1 MAAMDSL
8 SRLVNL
14 YLLLANSPRSL
25 TLEQIV
31 SSIGG
36 FPDSP
41 AARRQAF
48 ERAKRDLRSLGLP
61 IRTVTGPSGVDSY
74 KVDQRD
80 ANAPAPSLTPLEA
93 LALAGAMA
101 SVRFGR
107 GDALDSA
114 SKLGCLYDGE
124 VAELAT
130 FPVVPGVSDFF
141 EAITSRSMVS
151 FGYHGRPRVACPYA
165 IVFRWANWYLLA
177 KEEGADTA
185 KSFRVDLVEGPVER
199 VARQCEVPEG
209 LDLNQIIPEKRSTIS
224 DGEPQDVVVRYP
236 EVLAE
241 VVEGSLPRPKLSVRA
256 DGWVTSTLQVGSVG
270 GFMRVVVEFSETM
283 AVEGPPEF
291 KASAHAWLGAALAA
305 QSEERPPP
313 ALLGR
318 VLEEPG
324 EGGDEG
330 KAPSRRP
337 RQLTTIEQ
345 FRKVMGILPWLYR
358 NPVTTTEE
366 IARLFSIE
374 EERVGDL
381 LERVACCGLP
391 PFTPDQLI
399 EIVVEGDEISARISE
414 DFAKGLVLGQ
424 ADLFVIALSARVA
437 LASGEFEGRNE
448 LETALVKIFGPGAAE
463 EMAESIVVDIEGER
477 HLGTLRA
484 GIEEQ
489 RQVRFDYLASG
500 DASLSARVVDPF
512 VVFSDQGFW
521 YLRAWCHRAGGVRNF
536 RLDRMENVQ
545 VTSDAVERQ
554 PNAGDLLASA
564 FALDEGELHLGEL
577 VLVATA
583 PGKGWLLAGVPHDRV
598 QADLLPD
605 WELHRL
611 RVVSYTWLAK
621 LAGSAGGAMR
631 VVHPETA
638 VETVTAQL
646 EIMRDR
652 LR

>member
-1 MAAMDSL
+1 MDSL

-14 YLLLANSPRSL
+14 YLLLANSPRPL

-36 FPDSP
+36 FPDSA

-61 IRTVTGPSGVDSY
+61 IRTLTGPSGVDAY
-74 KVDQRD
+74 KVDERD

-114 SKLGCLYDGE
+114 GKLGCLYDGE
-124 VAELAT
+124 VAELAN
-130 FPVVPGVSDFF
+130 FPVVPGVSEFF
-141 EAITSRSMVS
+141 EAITSRSMVA
-151 FGYHGRPRVACPYA
+151 FGYRGRPRVACPYA

-177 KEEGADTA
+177 REEGSNTP
-185 KSFRVDLVEGPVER
+185 KSFRVDLVEGAVER
-199 VARQCEVPEG
+199 LSRQCAVPEG
-209 LDLNQIIPEKRSTIS
+209 LDLNQIIPEKRSAIS
-224 DGEPQDVVVRYP
+224 EGEPQDVVVRYP

-241 VVEGSLPRPKLSVRA
+241 VVEGNLPGPITSVRT
-256 DGWVTSTLQVGSVG
+256 DGWVISTLRVGSIG

-283 AVEGPPEF
+283 GIEGPPEF
-291 KASAHAWLGAALAA
+291 KSSAREWLEAAVAAQRAEMPEAAAL
-305 QSEERPPP
+305 ER
-313 ALLGR
+313 L
-318 VLEEPG
+318 LEEARG
-324 EGGDEG
+324 SEGDA
-330 KAPSRRP
+330 KAPSRQARH
-337 RQLTTIEQ
+337 LTTIDQ

-366 IARLFSIE
+366 ISRLFSIE

-414 DFAKGLVLGQ
+414 DFARGLVLSQ

-437 LASGEFEGRNE
+437 LASGEFEGRTE
-448 LETALVKIFGPGAAE
+448 LESALEKIFGSGSAE
-463 EMAESIVVDIEGER
+463 EMVESIVVDIEGER
-477 HLGTLRA
+477 YLGALRA
-484 GIEEQ
+484 GIEGQ

-500 DASLSARVVDPF
+500 EASLAARVVDPF

-521 YLRAWCHRAGGVRNF
+521 YLRAWCHRSGGVRNF

-545 VTSDAVERQ
+545 VTDDHVRHQ
-554 PNAGDLLASA
+554 PNAGDLLHSA
-564 FALDEGELHLGEL
+564 FSLDEGELHLGEQ
-577 VLVATA
+577 VLVGTA
-583 PGKGWLLAGVPHDRV
+583 AGREWLLAGVPHDRV
-598 QADLLPD
+598 QADLLPG

-611 RVVSYTWLAK
+611 RVVSYPWLAK
-621 LAGSAGGAMR
+621 LAGSAGGSMR
-631 VVHPETA
+631 VVYPQAA
-638 VETVTAQL
+638 VAEVTSQL
-646 EIMRDR
+646 ETMRDR
-652 LR
+652 LV

>member
-14 YLLLANSPRSL
+14 YLLLANSPRPL

-36 FPDSP
+36 FPDSA

-61 IRTVTGPSGVDSY
+61 IRTLTGPSGVDAY
-74 KVDQRD
+74 KVDERD

-114 SKLGCLYDGE
+114 GKLGCLYDGE
-124 VAELAT
+124 VAELAN
-130 FPVVPGVSDFF
+130 FPVVPGVSEFF
-141 EAITSRSMVS
+141 EAITSRSMVA
-151 FGYHGRPRVACPYA
+151 FGYRGRPRVACPYA

-177 KEEGADTA
+177 REEGSNTP
-185 KSFRVDLVEGPVER
+185 KSFRVDLVEGAVER
-199 VARQCEVPEG
+199 LSRQCAVPEG
-209 LDLNQIIPEKRSTIS
+209 LDLNQIIPEKRSAIS
-224 DGEPQDVVVRYP
+224 EGEPQDVVVRYP

-241 VVEGSLPRPKLSVRA
+241 VVEGNLPGPITSVRT
-256 DGWVTSTLQVGSVG
+256 DGWVISTLRVGSIG

-283 AVEGPPEF
+283 GIEGPPEF
-291 KASAHAWLGAALAA
+291 KSSAREWLEAAVAAQRAEMPEAAAL
-305 QSEERPPP
+305 ER
-313 ALLGR
+313 L
-318 VLEEPG
+318 LEEARDS
-324 EGGDEG
+324 EGDA
-330 KAPSRRP
+330 KAPSRQARH
-337 RQLTTIEQ
+337 LTTIDQ

-366 IARLFSIE
+366 ISRLFSIE

-414 DFAKGLVLGQ
+414 DFARGLVLSQ

-437 LASGEFEGRNE
+437 LASGEFEGRTE
-448 LETALVKIFGPGAAE
+448 LESALEKIFGSGSAE
-463 EMAESIVVDIEGER
+463 EMVESIVVDIEGER
-477 HLGTLRA
+477 YLGALRA
-484 GIEEQ
+484 GIEGQ

-500 DASLSARVVDPF
+500 EASLAARVVDPF

-521 YLRAWCHRAGGVRNF
+521 YLRAWCHRSGGVRNF

-545 VTSDAVERQ
+545 VTDDHVRHQ
-554 PNAGDLLASA
+554 PNAGDLLHSA
-564 FALDEGELHLGEL
+564 FSLDEGELHLGEQ
-577 VLVATA
+577 VLVGTA
-583 PGKGWLLAGVPHDRV
+583 AGREWLLAGVPHDRV
-598 QADLLPD
+598 QADLLPG

-611 RVVSYTWLAK
+611 RVVSYPWLAK
-621 LAGSAGGAMR
+621 LAGSAGGSMR
-631 VVHPETA
+631 VVYPQAA
-638 VETVTAQL
+638 VAEVTSQL
-646 EIMRDR
+646 ETMRDR
-652 LR
+652 LV

>member
-1 MAAMDSL
+1 MDSL

-14 YLLLANSPRSL
+14 YLLLANSPRPL

-36 FPDSP
+36 FPDSA

-61 IRTVTGPSGVDSY
+61 IRTLTGPSGVDAY
-74 KVDQRD
+74 KVDERD

-114 SKLGCLYDGE
+114 GKLGCLYDGE
-124 VAELAT
+124 VAELAN
-130 FPVVPGVSDFF
+130 FPVVPGVSEFF
-141 EAITSRSMVS
+141 EAITSRSMVA
-151 FGYHGRPRVACPYA
+151 FGYRGRPRVACPYA

-177 KEEGADTA
+177 REEGSNTP
-185 KSFRVDLVEGPVER
+185 KSFRVDLVEGAVER
-199 VARQCEVPEG
+199 LSRQCAVPEG
-209 LDLNQIIPEKRSTIS
+209 LDLNQIIPEKRSAIS
-224 DGEPQDVVVRYP
+224 EGAPQDVVVRYP

-241 VVEGSLPRPKLSVRA
+241 VVEGNLPGPITSVRT
-256 DGWVTSTLQVGSVG
+256 DGWVISTLRVGSIG

-283 AVEGPPEF
+283 GIEGPPEF
-291 KASAHAWLGAALAA
+291 KSSAREWLEAAVAAQRAEMPEAAAL
-305 QSEERPPP
+305 ER
-313 ALLGR
+313 L
-318 VLEEPG
+318 LEEARDS
-324 EGGDEG
+324 EGDA
-330 KAPSRRP
+330 KAPSRQARH
-337 RQLTTIEQ
+337 LTTIDQ

-366 IARLFSIE
+366 ISRLFSIE

-414 DFAKGLVLGQ
+414 DFARGLVLSQ

-437 LASGEFEGRNE
+437 LASGEFEGRTE
-448 LETALVKIFGPGAAE
+448 LESALEKIFGSGSAE
-463 EMAESIVVDIEGER
+463 EMVESIVVDIEGER
-477 HLGTLRA
+477 YLGALRA
-484 GIEEQ
+484 GIEGQ

-500 DASLSARVVDPF
+500 EASLAARVVDPF

-521 YLRAWCHRAGGVRNF
+521 YLRAWCHRSGGVRNF

-545 VTSDAVERQ
+545 VTDDHVRHQ
-554 PNAGDLLASA
+554 PNAGDLLHSA
-564 FALDEGELHLGEL
+564 FSLDEGELHLGEQ
-577 VLVATA
+577 VLVGTA
-583 PGKGWLLAGVPHDRV
+583 AGREWLLAGVPHDRV
-598 QADLLPD
+598 QADLLPG

-611 RVVSYTWLAK
+611 RVVSYPWLAK
-621 LAGSAGGAMR
+621 LAGSAGGSMR
-631 VVHPETA
+631 VVYPQAA
-638 VETVTAQL
+638 VAEVTSQL
-646 EIMRDR
+646 ETMRDR
-652 LR
+652 LV

>member
-1 MAAMDSL
+1 MDSL

-14 YLLLANSPRSL
+14 YLLLANSPRPL

-36 FPDSP
+36 FPDSA

-61 IRTVTGPSGVDSY
+61 IRTLTGPSGVDAY
-74 KVDQRD
+74 KVDERD

-114 SKLGCLYDGE
+114 GKLGCLYDGE
-124 VAELAT
+124 VAELAN
-130 FPVVPGVSDFF
+130 FPVVPGVSEFF
-141 EAITSRSMVS
+141 EAITSRSMVA
-151 FGYHGRPRVACPYA
+151 FGYRGRPRVACPYA

-177 KEEGADTA
+177 REEGSNTP
-185 KSFRVDLVEGPVER
+185 KSFRVDLVEGAVER
-199 VARQCEVPEG
+199 LSRQCAVPEG
-209 LDLNQIIPEKRSTIS
+209 LDLNQIIPEKRSAIS
-224 DGEPQDVVVRYP
+224 EGEPQDVVVRYP

-241 VVEGSLPRPKLSVRA
+241 VVEGNLPGPITSVRT
-256 DGWVTSTLQVGSVG
+256 DGWVISTLRVGSIG

-283 AVEGPPEF
+283 GIEGPPEF
-291 KASAHAWLGAALAA
+291 KSSAREWLEAAVAAQRAEMPEAAAL
-305 QSEERPPP
+305 ER
-313 ALLGR
+313 L
-318 VLEEPG
+318 LEEARDS
-324 EGGDEG
+324 EGDA
-330 KAPSRRP
+330 KAPSRQARH
-337 RQLTTIEQ
+337 LTTIDQ

-366 IARLFSIE
+366 ISRLFSIE

-414 DFAKGLVLGQ
+414 DFARGLVLSQ

-437 LASGEFEGRNE
+437 LASGEFEGRTE
-448 LETALVKIFGPGAAE
+448 LESALEKIFGSGSAE
-463 EMAESIVVDIEGER
+463 EMVESIVVDIEGER
-477 HLGTLRA
+477 YLGALRA
-484 GIEEQ
+484 GIEGQ

-500 DASLSARVVDPF
+500 EASLAARVVDPF

-521 YLRAWCHRAGGVRNF
+521 YLRAWCHRSGGVRNF

-545 VTSDAVERQ
+545 VTDDHVRHQ
-554 PNAGDLLASA
+554 PNAGDLLHSA
-564 FALDEGELHLGEL
+564 FSLDEGELHLGEQ
-577 VLVATA
+577 VLVGTA
-583 PGKGWLLAGVPHDRV
+583 AGREWLLAGVPHDRV
-598 QADLLPD
+598 QADLLPG

-611 RVVSYTWLAK
+611 RVVSYPWLAK
-621 LAGSAGGAMR
+621 LAGSAGGSMR
-631 VVHPETA
+631 VVYPQAA
-638 VETVTAQL
+638 VAEVTSQL
-646 EIMRDR
+646 ETMRDR
-652 LR
+652 LV